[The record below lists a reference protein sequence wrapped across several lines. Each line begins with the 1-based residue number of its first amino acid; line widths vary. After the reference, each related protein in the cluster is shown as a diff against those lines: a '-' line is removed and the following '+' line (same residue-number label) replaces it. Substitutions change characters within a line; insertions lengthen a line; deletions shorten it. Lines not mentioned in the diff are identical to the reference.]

1 MNNHILVVDDNH
13 EITEIIAYQL
23 KKAGYCPLIAH
34 NAEAALE
41 CICHSEISMAILD
54 IMMPQVD
61 GVELCREIRKNYFFP
76 ILFLTAKLH
85 EQDKI
90 EGFRAGGDDYM
101 IKPFSANEL
110 LARVEAL
117 IRRNTTYNRE
127 ENEEVVK
134 IGKLIYHRKS
144 GMIRINGQQPDLTGT
159 EQKILILLLEQNG
172 KSLSTELIFEQV
184 WKEKF
189 TISSNNNVVVH
200 IKNLRRKLH
209 LLDDENDYIHTMW
222 GKGYALHI

>member
-1 MNNHILVVDDNH
+1 MSCHILVVDDDYN
-13 EITEIIAYQL
+13 ITEIIAYQL
-23 KKAGYCPLIAH
+23 KKAGYHPLIAH
-34 NAEAALE
+34 NADTALDHLSRSK
-41 CICHSEISMAILD
+41 IDMAILD

-61 GVELCREIRKNYFFP
+61 GIELCRKIRKNYFFP
-76 ILFLTAKLH
+76 ILFLTAKFH

-90 EGFRAGGDDYM
+90 EGFHAGGDDYM

-117 IRRNTTYNRE
+117 IRRNTTYNKE
-127 ENEEVVK
+127 ESEDIVK
-134 IGKLIYHRKS
+134 IGKLVYHRRN
-144 GMIRINGQQPDLTGT
+144 GMIRVNGQHPDLTGT

-222 GKGYALHI
+222 GKGYALHV